1 MARWSKK
8 DLEKLMQ
15 LYPVSINKDLVPIF
29 NRNQTAIRTKAYEL
43 GIQKTKE
50 TISNICKRANSGQFK
65 KGVPSWNKGT
75 KGLMDFNTP
84 TRFKKGMI
92 PHNKLP
98 DDLREITK
106 QLSRLKKNI
115 KEREKRYATQ
125 QN

>member
-1 MARWSKK
+1 V
-8 DLEKLMQ
+8 Q
-15 LYPVSINKDLVPIF
+15 IPVNL
-29 NRNQTAIRTKAYEL
+29 
-43 GIQKTKE
+43 
-50 TISNICKRANSGQFK
+50 KREYH
-65 KGVPSWNKGT
+65 
-75 KGLMDFNTP
+75 FNTP

-98 DDLREITK
+98 DELREITK